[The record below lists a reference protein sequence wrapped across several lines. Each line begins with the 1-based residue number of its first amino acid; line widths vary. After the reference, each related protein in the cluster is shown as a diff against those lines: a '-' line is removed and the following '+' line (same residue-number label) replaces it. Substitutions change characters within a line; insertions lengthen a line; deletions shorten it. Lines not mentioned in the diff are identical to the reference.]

1 MKRGAGDGAGRLIEE
16 EMCLLLR
23 VFGQIVFHLIVLMVS
38 VNIIQNYSKL
48 VFLYREDGI

>member
-1 MKRGAGDGAGRLIEE
+1 MKRGAGDGAGRLIGE

-23 VFGQIVFHLIVLMVS
+23 EFGQIVFHLIVLLVS

-48 VFLYREDGI
+48 VLLYREDGI